1 MASGTRASAFTPQKL
16 VGFCIIYKSCQA
28 LSTASISS
36 RLSASFLKLKFMIL
50 SESLLCMFINLLH
63 RRDAGFFGNTCRHM
77 EVDAVFTD
85 PRV

>member
-1 MASGTRASAFTPQKL
+1 MS
-16 VGFCIIYKSCQA
+16 
-28 LSTASISS
+28 STKYSEHFLEAV
-36 RLSASFLKLKFMIL
+36 SFLLKLKFMIL
-50 SESLLCMFINLLH
+50 SECLLCMFINLLH